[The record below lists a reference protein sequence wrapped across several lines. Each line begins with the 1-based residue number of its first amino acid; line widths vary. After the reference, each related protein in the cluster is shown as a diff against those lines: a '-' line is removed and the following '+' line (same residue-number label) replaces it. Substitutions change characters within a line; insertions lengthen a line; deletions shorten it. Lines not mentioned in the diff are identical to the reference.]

1 ITALAPSAS
10 ACCSMRSK
18 ASLRVCSQSLLK
30 SEMLPPTMVC
40 KLAPMVPTMER
51 ERTTIPRT
59 TPRLRFTRK
68 PGSSHAVVTNSCGTM
83 SSPFCRTP
91 CVGRTPRSARG
102 PPGPP
107 FSFLPCS
114 RFPPPPID
122 LDHRRV
128 FNDDGLFQRIHN
140 AEPRGAID
148 GGLRGGASHC
158 NYPWLVKEE
167 FG

>member
-1 ITALAPSAS
+1 MTALAPSAS

-18 ASLRVCSQSLLK
+18 ASLRVCSQSSMT

-40 KLAPMVPTMER
+40 KLAPRVPTMER

-68 PGSSHAVVTNSCGTM
+68 PGSSNAVVTNSCGTM

-91 CVGRTPRSARG
+91 CVGRTPLA
-102 PPGPP
+102 
-107 FSFLPCS
+107 
-114 RFPPPPID
+114 PID

-140 AEPRGAID
+140 AEARGAID
-148 GGLRGGASHC
+148 GGLRGGASHG
-158 NYPWLVKEE
+158 NYPRLVQEE
-167 FG
+167 FGADHG

>member
-1 ITALAPSAS
+1 
-10 ACCSMRSK
+10 MRSK

-68 PGSSHAVVTNSCGTM
+68 PGSSNAVVTNSCGTM

-91 CVGRTPRSARG
+91 FVGRTPPGADGAHDEARAHDDSPDDAEVALHAETG
-102 PPGPP
+102 QFQCGGDEFMRYHV
-107 FSFLPCS
+107 FSFLPYSLCGAD
-114 RFPPPPID
+114 PP
-122 LDHRRV
+122 
-128 FNDDGLFQRIHN
+128 
-140 AEPRGAID
+140 
-148 GGLRGGASHC
+148 
-158 NYPWLVKEE
+158 
-167 FG
+167 